1 MMGGGIIRR
10 CGGRCVMSLRI
21 MFGMSMGGSFGTLL
35 VSIIISSPPSTWFF
49 GC

>member
-10 CGGRCVMSLRI
+10 CGRRCVMSLRI

-35 VSIIISSPPSTWFF
+35 VSTISFSYLVFF
-49 GC
+49 TY